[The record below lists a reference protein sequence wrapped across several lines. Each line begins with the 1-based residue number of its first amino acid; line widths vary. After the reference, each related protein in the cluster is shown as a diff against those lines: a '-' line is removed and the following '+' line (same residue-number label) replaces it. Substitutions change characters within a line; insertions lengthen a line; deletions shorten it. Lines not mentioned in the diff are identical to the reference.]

1 MRARLVA
8 ALTAAGLLAAVSA
21 AVPASA
27 GAPNSSVGGSLL
39 ASKGVVVQPL
49 PGAPALPPAPQLPA
63 SSWMVTDLT
72 TGQVLAA
79 KDAHGKFLPA
89 STLKTLT
96 ALTLIPKLARAST
109 FRATVKDET
118 VDGTRVGLVA
128 GMRYSVDKLFTCM
141 LVDSANDAADALAQD
156 NGGIAKTVAQ
166 MNAKAYELQA
176 NDTLARTPSG
186 LDGPGETTSAYDLAL
201 IAKADLALPSFRRYV
216 TTIRARVPAPHH
228 KHYMIYTHNPLLT
241 TYRGDIGIKNGYT
254 VDAQATYVGA
264 ATRHGQTM
272 LVTLMHANP
281 IYSPMAAALLSWGFK
296 AVGKV
301 TPVGSLVSPLAPRP
315 PVAAVNSVAHTT
327 TVTKQAA
334 VATGH
339 GSSVLSMLGIAAA
352 AVVALLAAG
361 VVIQRRRVKARK
373 RARYYQSRLRL
384 PPV

>member
-1 MRARLVA
+1 
-8 ALTAAGLLAAVSA
+8 
-21 AVPASA
+21 
-27 GAPNSSVGGSLL
+27 
-39 ASKGVVVQPL
+39 
-49 PGAPALPPAPQLPA
+49 
-63 SSWMVTDLT
+63 MVTDLT

-96 ALTLIPKLARAST
+96 ALTLLPKLSPASK

-156 NGGIAKTVAQ
+156 NGGIAKTVAE
-166 MNAKAYELQA
+166 MNAKALSLQA
-176 NDTLARTPSG
+176 DDTLARTPSG

-201 IAKADLALPSFRRYV
+201 IARQDLAIPAFRRYV
-216 TTIRARVPAPHH
+216 ATIRARVPAPHH

-241 TYRGDIGIKNGYT
+241 SYRGDIGVKNGYT

-281 IYSPMAAALLSWGFK
+281 IYSPMAAALLTWGFK
-296 AVGKV
+296 AAGKV
-301 TPVGSLVSPLAPRP
+301 TPVGSLVAPLSPKP
-315 PVAAVNSVAHTT
+315 PVAAINSVVHTSQ
-327 TVTKQAA
+327 VTKQTAAA
-334 VATGH
+334 VSH
-339 GSSVLSMLGIAAA
+339 GSSILPSLGIAAA
-352 AVVALLAAG
+352 AVLAMMTAA
-361 VVIQRRRVKARK
+361 VFIQRRRVRARK